1 MTDKQYDKYVEELE
15 ISYDNG
21 EITYEEFNR
30 YMRELNEEYMEVDT
44 E

>member
-30 YMRELNEEYMEVDT
+30 YMRELTEEYLG
-44 E
+44 

>member
-1 MTDKQYDKYVEELE
+1 MTDKQYDECVEELE

-30 YMRELNEEYMEVDT
+30 YMRELNEEHMGVDT